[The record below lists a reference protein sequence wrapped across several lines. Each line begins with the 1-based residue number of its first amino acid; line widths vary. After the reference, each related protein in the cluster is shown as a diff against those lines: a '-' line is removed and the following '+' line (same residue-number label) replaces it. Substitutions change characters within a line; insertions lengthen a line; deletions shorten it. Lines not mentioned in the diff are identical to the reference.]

1 MKLRNFLLH
10 SGLIITVIIS
20 ILLTAIIWLNPA
32 TFQHNS
38 KATTATGDTLQNNDH
53 KEIGDV
59 FLPTQVVLSESNNL
73 YQLVSS
79 HVDLVQ
85 SFRQQITK
93 QKVQQISRH
102 KNLTDYQSFLKQNN
116 AIVLNYGSPVTIR
129 LFNQAFKQKI
139 TKYQNL
145 KYNRILIPL
154 NSKGVIYL
162 LNDSDKNVFQI
173 TFKQLIWNKIKQQL
187 KNKNIQQLPVEYEL
201 ENSQYQ
207 LAYKQ
212 AITLPSYSYL
222 INKVNAS
229 SLVPEL
235 LNSDGQSTITT
246 KVQKN
251 QTAYSD
257 GGDNRMVISNKTGKV
272 TFSSYSN
279 LNYYT
284 GTKRSHVESL
294 SYNDLLKQSFIRIN
308 SIGNSLDDVRF
319 DRFDS
324 TSETATFHSFVAG
337 FPIINSNDYGG
348 FRIQILNAGGQ
359 QYNFSIY
366 SLQVMVP
373 SSGRQ
378 LTLPATAQ
386 VYQSLI
392 QAGYAPAKIKGI
404 KIGYRWQTNHSSKLV
419 ADLIP
424 SYFVN
429 INGKWSSYSSLL
441 ENTDTSNTR

>member
-1 MKLRNFLLH
+1 
-10 SGLIITVIIS
+10 
-20 ILLTAIIWLNPA
+20 
-32 TFQHNS
+32 
-38 KATTATGDTLQNNDH
+38 
-53 KEIGDV
+53 
-59 FLPTQVVLSESNNL
+59 
-73 YQLVSS
+73 
-79 HVDLVQ
+79 
-85 SFRQQITK
+85 
-93 QKVQQISRH
+93 
-102 KNLTDYQSFLKQNN
+102 
-116 AIVLNYGSPVTIR
+116 
-129 LFNQAFKQKI
+129 
-139 TKYQNL
+139 
-145 KYNRILIPL
+145 
-154 NSKGVIYL
+154 
-162 LNDSDKNVFQI
+162 VFQI

-251 QTAYSD
+251 QTVYSD

-294 SYNDLLKQSFIRIN
+294 SYSDLLKQSFIRIN